1 LRTLGCTVSDNEEVR
16 PTGSVLAIACVL
28 LQKQDGTALTTS
40 TTLLWR
46 AGIDDENQIRGIAV
60 AEAFKDKPGMAVL
73 DVLTAIIRI
82 PNKEKDCDE
91 AH

>member
-1 LRTLGCTVSDNEEVR
+1 M
-16 PTGSVLAIACVL
+16 AIACVL

-40 TTLLWR
+40 MTQHWR
-46 AGIDDENQIRGIAV
+46 VGIDDENQIRGIAV
-60 AEAFKDKPGMAVL
+60 AEAIKAKPGMAVL

-82 PNKEKDCDE
+82 PNLSTKDCDE